1 MNLVLKIHIL
11 VGRFFEVIYRP
22 HFKMGFPADVARSLV
37 QLFEDGC
44 EVPFIAR
51 YRRHLIGGAT
61 PDDLRYAVET
71 FKNAKYVYR
80 TSSSGD
86 SGNIT

>member
-1 MNLVLKIHIL
+1 
-11 VGRFFEVIYRP
+11 
-22 HFKMGFPADVARSLV
+22 MGFPTNVAQSLV

-61 PDDLRYAVET
+61 PDDLRHAVEI
-71 FKNAKYVYR
+71 FKNAKLL
-80 TSSSGD
+80 
-86 SGNIT
+86 